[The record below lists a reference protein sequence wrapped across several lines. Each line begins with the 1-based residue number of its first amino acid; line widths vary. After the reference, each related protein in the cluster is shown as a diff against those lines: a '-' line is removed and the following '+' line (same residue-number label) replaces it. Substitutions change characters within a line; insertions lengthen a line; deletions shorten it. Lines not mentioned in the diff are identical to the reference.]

1 MSNKAEAAA
10 VFAVMDRNGDGSLD
24 PVELSCRLSDFG
36 VPDEHIERLFY
47 LLDTDND
54 GVISLEEFVG
64 GYDAYLSI
72 LSGGPVITPRPSSKW
87 EPKVLAEKVF
97 LATLDAIPPA
107 FRKVAAGL
115 GRIVAL
121 YCRSS

>member
-47 LLDTDND
+47 RA
-54 GVISLEEFVG
+54 SHFVPPCICHT
-64 GYDAYLSI
+64 AY
-72 LSGGPVITPRPSSKW
+72 
-87 EPKVLAEKVF
+87 
-97 LATLDAIPPA
+97 
-107 FRKVAAGL
+107 
-115 GRIVAL
+115 
-121 YCRSS
+121 

>member
-72 LSGGPVITPRPSSKW
+72 LSGAPVITPRPSSKW

-97 LATLDAIPPA
+97 
-107 FRKVAAGL
+107 RR
-115 GRIVAL
+115 GRQ
-121 YCRSS
+121 